1 MADYLAESDPGTR
14 ILRRCDELAAISR
27 PGSGVTRLYL
37 TGEHR
42 AAMELVSR
50 WMREAGMTVHTDH
63 AANVIGRYPPAAGG
77 RNGSLLLGSHI
88 DSVIDAGKY
97 DGPLGV
103 IAAIDC
109 IAVLNRDSRHLPF
122 GIEILAFGDEE
133 GTRFGTTLIGSR
145 AVAGTLTPQDL
156 AIRDKDNVSVET
168 ALRTFGLDP
177 SALAS
182 AARSPGDVLAY
193 MELHIEQGPVLEGED
208 LPVGVVTAI
217 NAQTRKVVTLK
228 SEANHAGTVPMR
240 LRHDPFLAAAEI
252 ALALEKTAS
261 AIPDAVGTVGQV
273 DVRPG
278 ASNVIPGSVT
288 MSLDMR
294 ARTDALLR
302 RLTSAMGGEI
312 ERIAQARGVG
322 LEVEPMLET
331 KAAPC
336 SPGLIDQ
343 LDRAIGA
350 SGIKPLH
357 LPSGAG
363 HDGMAMN
370 ALGPIAML
378 FVRCKGGVSHSPLES
393 VTAQD
398 VTIAA
403 NVLRDFIVGF
413 DPEKS

>member
-1 MADYLAESDPGTR
+1 MADYLAEPDPGRR

-27 PGSGVTRLYL
+27 PGAGVTRLYL

-42 AAMELVSR
+42 AAMDLVSR
-50 WMREAGMTVHTDH
+50 WMREAGMTVHIDQ
-63 AANVIGRYPPAAGG
+63 AANVIGRYPPAAGS

-109 IAVLNRDSRHLPF
+109 IAVLHGAGRHLPF

-156 AIRDKDNVSVET
+156 AYKDRDNVSVET

-177 SALAS
+177 AKLPS
-182 AARSPGDVLAY
+182 AARNPGDMLAY
-193 MELHIEQGPVLEGED
+193 VELHIEQGPVLEGED

-217 NAQTRKVVTLK
+217 NAQTRKVVTLT
-228 SEANHAGTVPMR
+228 SAANHAGTVPMR

-252 ALALEKTAS
+252 ALALEKTAM
-261 AIPDAVGTVGQV
+261 AIPDAVATIGQV

-288 MSLDMR
+288 LSLDMR
-294 ARTDALLR
+294 ARSDAMLR
-302 RLTSAMGGEI
+302 QLTTTMDREI
-312 ERIAQARGVG
+312 ARIAQGRGVG
-322 LEVEPMLET
+322 VEVEPTLET
-331 KAAPC
+331 QAAPC
-336 SPGLIDQ
+336 SPALMQQ
-343 LDRAIGA
+343 LDGAIGK

-378 FVRCKGGVSHSPLES
+378 FVRCKDGVSHSPLES

-403 NVLRDFIVGF
+403 NVLRAFVESF
-413 DPEKS
+413 VSERS